1 MLGTQTQTPKKFTHY
16 ISTYGLWLGTAVLA
30 VVEIGLVRNLV
41 LSLYAWVGTLKGQA
55 IQVRG
60 TYTGV
65 ALSQWATI
73 LMAIIAIGII
83 MGGFE
88 YHHKRVG
95 EPKSR
100 RILLWT
106 LGVQAIILL
115 LGLLI

>member
-16 ISTYGLWLGTAVLA
+16 LTTYGLWLGTAVLA
-30 VVEIGLVRNLV
+30 VVEIGLVRNLT
-41 LSLYAWVGTLKGQA
+41 LSLYAWVVSLKDQVT
-55 IQVRG
+55 QVRG
-60 TYTGV
+60 TFTGV

-73 LMAIIAIGII
+73 LMAIVAIGVI

-88 YHHKRVG
+88 FHHRRVG
-95 EPKSR
+95 EPKSL

-115 LGLLI
+115 LGLLV